1 MNQIARRQ
9 VRASGIEKEKCKL
22 DAAMTPMNRHPQL
35 PIFISV
41 FVLILGFQQAS
52 ADSVKILEW
61 NISGNE
67 LNGNITNQ
75 NAAAAIF
82 NSENADIIALQ
93 ETGSGADE
101 IATILAA
108 DYVLAVAIDGQE
120 IWVRSGE
127 RFQID
132 STGSWA
138 GQCNT
143 RSLDGA
149 KLSLTD
155 LNSDDRRLYVYSAH
169 FCIPDTF
176 GGNVDIN
183 PNVSNED
190 QQEHLC
196 NIIDEL
202 EANAALGVVLIA
214 ADFNDINI
222 PTGESLIS
230 FLEGTGTLNGG
241 FCTATAIA
249 MTDVIRTDVTHIMG
263 TSDPENYTAAAAGNP
278 SFGQHGYVVATL
290 ELANSDSGSE
300 PGAGTSRGTDGNAST
315 AIISGRVTI
324 DGGNTEVNT
333 VLDTDHVAITGTVVP
348 EPNHN
353 GQTGA
358 LYIVIAY
365 DGDLFFKDTSD
376 AFITWNGELDSLGA
390 YREGIALEASIGI
403 DVFEGQLLGL
413 RGSLEIFFAYSVQ
426 NILYYS
432 LVPVSLEIEDNPS

>member
-413 RGSLEIFFAYSVQ
+413 RGSLEIFFAYSVED
-426 NILYYS
+426 ILYYNP
-432 LVPVSLEIEDNPS
+432 VHVSLEIEDNPR

>member
-263 TSDPENYTAAAAGNP
+263 TSDPENYTAATAGNP

>member
-1 MNQIARRQ
+1 MA
-9 VRASGIEKEKCKL
+9 
-22 DAAMTPMNRHPQL
+22 PMSRHPHI
-35 PIFISV
+35 PIFMSI
-41 FVLILGFQQAS
+41 FVLIFGFQHVR

-67 LNGNITNQ
+67 LNTNITNQ

-93 ETGSGADE
+93 ETSSGADE

-108 DYVLAVAIDGQE
+108 NYVLAVAIDGQE
-120 IWVRSGE
+120 IWLKNSE

-138 GQCNT
+138 GLCNN

-149 KLSLTD
+149 TVSLRD
-155 LNSDDRRLYVYSAH
+155 LNSNNARLYIYSAH

-176 GGNVDIN
+176 AGNVDVN
-183 PNVSNED
+183 PSVSNED

-196 NIIDEL
+196 NIIDDL
-202 EANAALGVVLIA
+202 EANAALGIVLIA

-249 MTDVIRTDVTHIMG
+249 MKDVIRTDVTHIMG
-263 TSDPENYTAAAAGNP
+263 TSDLENFTAAATGNP

-290 ELANSDSGSE
+290 ELANSDSRPE
-300 PGAGTSRGTDGNAST
+300 PGASTSRGTDGSAST

-324 DGGNTEVNT
+324 DGGSTEVNT
-333 VLDTDHVAITGTVVP
+333 VFDTDHVAITGTIVP
-348 EPNHN
+348 ELNHI
-353 GQTGA
+353 GQTGT

-365 DGDLFFKDTSD
+365 EGDLFFKDTSD
-376 AFITWNGELDSLGA
+376 TFIIWDGELHSLGA
-390 YREGIALEASIGI
+390 YREGNSLEANISI
-403 DVFEGQLLGL
+403 DVFDGQLLGL
-413 RGSLEIFFAYSVQ
+413 RGTLEIFFAYSILD
-426 NILYYS
+426 ILYYN
-432 LVPVSLEIEDNPS
+432 LAPVSLEIGL

>member
-202 EANAALGVVLIA
+202 EANAVLGVVLMT

-263 TSDPENYTAAAAGNP
+263 TSDPENYTAATAGNP

-333 VLDTDHVAITGTVVP
+333 VLDTDPIAITGTVVP

>member
-1 MNQIARRQ
+1 
-9 VRASGIEKEKCKL
+9 
-22 DAAMTPMNRHPQL
+22 MTPMNRHPHM
-35 PIFISV
+35 PIFISA
-41 FVLILGFQQAS
+41 FVLILSFQHAS

-82 NSENADIIALQ
+82 DSENADIITLQ
-93 ETGSGADE
+93 ETSSGADE

-108 DYVLAVAIDGQE
+108 NYVLAVAIDGQE
-120 IWVRSGE
+120 IWIKSGE

-138 GQCNT
+138 GLCNN

-149 KLSLTD
+149 TVSLRD
-155 LNSDDRRLYVYSAH
+155 LNSDDSRLYIYSAH

-176 GGNVDIN
+176 AGDVDIN
-183 PNVSNED
+183 PSVSNED

-202 EANAALGVVLIA
+202 EANAALGVVLIG

-222 PTGESLIS
+222 PAGESLIR
-230 FLEGTGTLNGG
+230 FLEG
-241 FCTATAIA
+241 A
-249 MTDVIRTDVTHIMG
+249 
-263 TSDPENYTAAAAGNP
+263 
-278 SFGQHGYVVATL
+278 
-290 ELANSDSGSE
+290 
-300 PGAGTSRGTDGNAST
+300 
-315 AIISGRVTI
+315 
-324 DGGNTEVNT
+324 
-333 VLDTDHVAITGTVVP
+333 GTVVP

-358 LYIVIAY
+358 PYIVIAY
-365 DGDLFFKDTSD
+365 EGDLFFKDTSD

-403 DVFEGQLLGL
+403 DVFDGQLQGL
-413 RGSLEIFFAYSVQ
+413 RGSLEIFFAYSVED
-426 NILYYS
+426 ILYYNP
-432 LVPVSLEIEDNPS
+432 VPVSLEIENNPR

>member
-1 MNQIARRQ
+1 
-9 VRASGIEKEKCKL
+9 
-22 DAAMTPMNRHPQL
+22 MTPMNRHPQL
-35 PIFISV
+35 PIFITV

-101 IATILAA
+101 IAAILAA

-120 IWVRSGE
+120 IWLRSGE

-132 STGSWA
+132 STGSWP
-138 GQCNT
+138 GLCNT

-149 KLSLTD
+149 TLSLTD
-155 LNSDDRRLYVYSAH
+155 LNSDDRRLYVYIAH

-176 GGNVDIN
+176 AGNVDIN

-196 NIIDEL
+196 IIIDDM

-324 DGGNTEVNT
+324 DGTSVEVST

-376 AFITWNGELDSLGA
+376 AFIAWNGELNSLGS
-390 YREGIALEASIGI
+390 YREGVSLEASISI
-403 DVFEGQLLGL
+403 DVFDGQLLGL
-413 RGSLEIFFAYSVQ
+413 RGTLEIFFAYSAQ
-426 NILYYS
+426 DILYYNPT
-432 LVPVSLEIEDNPS
+432 LVSLEIEDNSG